1 MAELAVTLLTLGDPA
16 TMTGGYL
23 YHRRVADRAPQ
34 HGARVDFVSL
44 PKWRFPLPA
53 LAGATMIRKIHAQK
67 PDVLLVDSI
76 VAGLA
81 GPWLGAARGLPPIAA
96 ILHQPPGGIDHA
108 SGRQRTQASL
118 DRALYKRAQRMI
130 IASEDL
136 ANTLREQ
143 GFDPELLAVVPPGR
157 DAAAEPVD
165 PPGDLRQDRQVAIL
179 SVGNWMARKGLLDLL
194 DAFSNLPP
202 NAATLHLVGDEN
214 VEPDYASRVRA
225 RIARPDLRD
234 RVVTHGV
241 VTPAEVAGFYR
252 KADIFAL
259 ASTREPYG
267 TVYGEAMA
275 AGLPVVGWNA
285 GNLPHLAAHGVEGL
299 AVPPGDRVAL
309 TGALLRLATDDAYR
323 AKMAAAARR
332 KADTFPTWDDTSRML
347 FTELRALAAERVRE
361 AQP

>member
-1 MAELAVTLLTLGDPA
+1 MTEFAVTLLTLGDPA

-23 YHRRVADRAPQ
+23 YHRRVADRAPAF
-34 HGARVDFVSL
+34 GARIDFVSL
-44 PKWRFPLPA
+44 PAWRFPLPA
-53 LAGATMIRKIHAQK
+53 LAGATMLRRIRANK

-81 GPWLGAARGLPPIAA
+81 GPWLGAPGLPPIAA

-108 SGRQRTQASL
+108 SVRQRTQASL
-118 DRALYKRAQRMI
+118 DKSLYKRAKRML

-136 ANTLREQ
+136 ASTLRAQ
-143 GFDPELLAVVPPGR
+143 GFDADLLAVVPPGR
-157 DAAAEPVD
+157 DAADEPVD
-165 PPGDLRQDRQVAIL
+165 PTGDLRQNRQTAIL

-194 DAFSNLPP
+194 EAVSNLPP

-214 VEPDYASRVRA
+214 VEPAYAAQVRA
-225 RIARPDLRD
+225 RIARPDLHD

-252 KADIFAL
+252 RADIFAL
-259 ASTREPYG
+259 ASTKEPYG

-285 GNLPHLAAHGVEGL
+285 GNLPHLAQHGVEGL

-323 AKMAAAARR
+323 LAMAAAARR

-347 FTELRALAAERVRE
+347 FTELRTLAESTVRE
-361 AQP
+361 TQ

>member
-1 MAELAVTLLTLGDPA
+1 MAEFAVSLLTLGDPA

-23 YHRRVADRAPQ
+23 YHRRVADRASRFD
-34 HGARVDFVSL
+34 ARIDFVSL
-44 PKWRFPLPA
+44 PAWRFPLPA
-53 LAGATMIRKIHAQK
+53 LAGAAMLRRIRANK

-81 GPWLGAARGLPPIAA
+81 KPWLSAPGLPPVAA

-108 SGRQRTQASL
+108 SMRQRTQASL
-118 DRALYKRAQRMI
+118 DRALYKRAKRMI

-136 ANTLREQ
+136 ASALRAQ
-143 GFDPELLAVVPPGR
+143 GFDDAVLRVVPPGR
-157 DAAAEPVD
+157 DAADEPVD
-165 PPGDLRQDRQVAIL
+165 PAGDLRQGRQTAIL

-194 DAFSNLPP
+194 EAVSNLPAD
-202 NAATLHLVGDEN
+202 AATLHLVGDEN
-214 VEPDYASRVRA
+214 VEPSYAARVRA
-225 RIARPDLRD
+225 RIARADLRD

-252 KADIFAL
+252 KSDIFAL
-259 ASTREPYG
+259 ASMKEPYG

-299 AVPPGDRVAL
+299 AVTPGDRVAL
-309 TGALLRLATDDAYR
+309 TAALLRLATDDAYR
-323 AKMAAAARR
+323 IKMAAAARQ

-347 FTELRALAAERVRE
+347 FTELRALAEETVRE
-361 AQP
+361 TRT